1 MSTTTKPILAI
12 FGASGNQGHSL
23 ATHVL
28 TTPTLSSRYTVR
40 AISRSTS
47 KPSMQHLSTLGAEL
61 HAADMDDPST
71 LPSAID
77 GATFLFL
84 VTTTQ
89 YSGNTRA
96 IETLQAKSVCSEA
109 LRQGVS
115 YIIFSSMS
123 HPRVISSGK
132 LKNCEHF
139 DVKAEI
145 ETYIR
150 GLPVQSAFFAPASF
164 MQNFT
169 TMMRPRLA
177 PENDGTY
184 VLQTMLPGDTAVPY
198 IDICDTGKFIA
209 PILQNPEKYAGSFFA
224 AAEAFSTPDE
234 CAEILSQVTGKT
246 VRHVQLPDE
255 EVKKRFPEPLRE
267 ALGEMWVLNREY
279 GYFGREQRELVRWAR
294 SQVEG
299 EVTGLEGFLRRVGY
313 VLE

>member
-12 FGASGNQGHSL
+12 FGASGNQGYSL

-28 TTPTLSSRYTVR
+28 TNPTLSSRYTVR
-40 AISRSTS
+40 AVSRSTS
-47 KPSMQHLSTLGAEL
+47 KQSMQHLSTLGAEL

-71 LPSAID
+71 LPSALE
-77 GATFLFL
+77 GASFLFL

-123 HPRVISSGK
+123 HPSAISSGL

-150 GLPVQSAFFAPASF
+150 SLPVRSAFFAPASF

-169 TMMRPRLA
+169 TMMRPRSA

-184 VLQTMLPGDTAVPY
+184 VLQDMLPGTTPVPY
-198 IDICDTGKFIA
+198 IDILDTGKFIA
-209 PILQNPEKYAGSFFA
+209 PILENPDKYAGSFFA
-224 AAEAFSTPDE
+224 AAEAFYTPDE
-234 CAEILSQVTGKT
+234 CAEILSRVTGKT
-246 VRHVQLPDE
+246 VRHVQLPDD
-255 EVKKRFPEPLRE
+255 EVKARFPPALRE
-267 ALGEMWVLNREY
+267 ALTEMWVLNREY
-279 GYFGREQRELVRWAR
+279 GYFGKEQRKLVAWAREQVGE
-294 SQVEG
+294 
-299 EVTGLEGFLRRVGY
+299 EVTGLEAFLKREGY